1 MEGYYII
8 YINDILIILSFKGRY
23 FLLSYNG
30 KFEKYP
36 PYPPLRVSEGEF
48 GILLGRL
55 FAGGIR
61 LFRFSRQ
68 QVLYLLGSALHHH
81 PIVCVGGLYLPEA
94 QLAHGTAHL
103 LETQPQRGVAETT
116 DDLAAGGIDSP
127 FQPHGLAVVGQ
138 DQFVLRTGHLKL
150 LHMAAQL
157 LDLFIGKPVTEIYI
171 LVECVRLAVDALVG
185 DVRLPRAVYVLHLEG
200 QPSPVPRV
208 IGEELEVVPGGY
220 ERGYMGQV
228 HLVASVGSALVHVAL
243 RHHRLQLVQLRG
255 GHGIDLLQIDHQVL
269 GHGEQVVL
277 GHAARV
283 ALCGVIFGQYGRQD
297 MLHERGLVT
306 ALPPYQGEDHLV
318 HHGLVQG
325 GGNHGHHPPFQ
336 DVGKADGS
344 FGEVVPFPAF
354 VLLQR
359 TVRTFLD
366 MHHGGQPVDVV
377 GLSVPGRQTV
387 QILFQR
393 MIFLD
398 EITAEQRMQL
408 VQVDRHAMVLHGAP
422 QGVLDV
428 VGEPLP
434 VAGGS
439 FGTVGVRI
447 SNQLCLNLVG
457 KRVHPELHIA
467 VDKLLHLLH
476 GGLLMRGIILFL
488 LFSDGTGQ
496 GNGVELH
503 RERVTTFYDGQQ
515 LLARIIGKSPEGP
528 CLGVRLRNTVAV
540 GMIETTA
547 YVVVVAARCVCYS
560 FLFQLCTDNLVG
572 TFRRHGHGSA
582 ALRLLAG
589 LHSAGVEG
597 GGFGAEQGFGVVAE
611 DRHARGVLALSVN
624 LHSAQASVMVV
635 HPLPYHAVVG
645 LGHSALHVADD
656 PDAASRDGDV
666 HQKGMNILLY
676 QSQDGGESLG
686 GDAVYVHHDKSRESL
701 DMGVGSP
708 SLQQDGGDECRL
720 CVLQVAFGELPLL
733 QLLRVAC
740 RLDVGQRGQM
750 GAVMTGGGGVGAV
763 GYLLEK
769 NLPGGGV
776 RPGVAQG
783 VEARWVA

>member
-1 MEGYYII
+1 
-8 YINDILIILSFKGRY
+8 
-23 FLLSYNG
+23 
-30 KFEKYP
+30 
-36 PYPPLRVSEGEF
+36 
-48 GILLGRL
+48 
-55 FAGGIR
+55 
-61 LFRFSRQ
+61 
-68 QVLYLLGSALHHH
+68 
-81 PIVCVGGLYLPEA
+81 
-94 QLAHGTAHL
+94 
-103 LETQPQRGVAETT
+103 
-116 DDLAAGGIDSP
+116 
-127 FQPHGLAVVGQ
+127 
-138 DQFVLRTGHLKL
+138 
-150 LHMAAQL
+150 
-157 LDLFIGKPVTEIYI
+157 
-171 LVECVRLAVDALVG
+171 
-185 DVRLPRAVYVLHLEG
+185 
-200 QPSPVPRV
+200 
-208 IGEELEVVPGGY
+208 
-220 ERGYMGQV
+220 
-228 HLVASVGSALVHVAL
+228 
-243 RHHRLQLVQLRG
+243 
-255 GHGIDLLQIDHQVL
+255 
-269 GHGEQVVL
+269 
-277 GHAARV
+277 
-283 ALCGVIFGQYGRQD
+283 

-408 VQVDRHAMVLHGAP
+408 VQVDRHAMVLHSAP

-457 KRVHPELHIA
+457 KHVHPELHIA

-488 LFSDGTGQ
+488 LFSDETGQ

-572 TFRRHGHGSA
+572 TFCRHGHGSA

-624 LHSAQASVMVV
+624 LHFAQASVMVV

-769 NLPGGGV
+769 NLPGGGF